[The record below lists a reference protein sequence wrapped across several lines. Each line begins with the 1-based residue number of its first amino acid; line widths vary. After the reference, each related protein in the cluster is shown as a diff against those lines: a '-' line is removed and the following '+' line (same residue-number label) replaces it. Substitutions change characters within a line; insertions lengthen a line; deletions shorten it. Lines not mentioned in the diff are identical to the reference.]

1 MHSNAE
7 ITFFRVLSEIFKN
20 LTQGPPVYYCK
31 VIKQSRG
38 ETFRSTKCRA
48 CRELLFDIHIAYITN
63 KLIEPRGLKPNHQF
77 QKLKNFLEEIFK
89 FFSQNRSEECRKPPN
104 TKFKR
109 DRSTISG
116 PNKDMNN
123 RYHDP

>member
-1 MHSNAE
+1 MRSHALT
-7 ITFFRVLSEIFKN
+7 TFFRILSEIFKN
-20 LTQGPPVYYCK
+20 LTRGPPVQYCK

-48 CRELLFDIHIAYITN
+48 CRERLFDIHIAYIPN

-89 FFSQNRSEECRKPPN
+89 FFPRIEQKSVENLPIRSLNVIEAL
-104 TKFKR
+104 
-109 DRSTISG
+109 
-116 PNKDMNN
+116 
-123 RYHDP
+123 